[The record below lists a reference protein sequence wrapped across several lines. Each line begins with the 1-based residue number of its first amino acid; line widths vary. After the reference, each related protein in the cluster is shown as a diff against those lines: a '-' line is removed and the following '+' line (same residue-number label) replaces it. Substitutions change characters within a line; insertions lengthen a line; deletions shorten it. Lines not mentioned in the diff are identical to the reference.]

1 MRKKNNME
9 RLVVLPFSF
18 GCASHSS
25 VQLGAPKRPKPDDSK
40 GTIIVPRRKEGEDH
54 CQRSSKIKGKM
65 MMKRLKPS
73 SGFLVLPKPN
83 VAAGIQR
90 LIRGIKSL
98 SQLFFYKEDVIEEE
112 EPEMEIGYP
121 TDVKHVTHIGLDGST
136 TTINNNNNNNNNNNV
151 KNWDINNPPN
161 APEFLCLSPIS
172 VKQFELAMNAQAH
185 QQSLLNNHPSSLK

>member
-1 MRKKNNME
+1 ME
-9 RLVVLPFSF
+9 RLVVLPFTF

-25 VQLGAPKRPKPDDSK
+25 VQLGAPKSPKPDNSK
-40 GTIIVPRRKEGEDH
+40 GTIIVPRRKEGEDR
-54 CQRSSKIKGKM
+54 QRRSVIKGK

-98 SQLFFYKEDVIEEE
+98 SQLFFYKDDIMEEE
-112 EPEMEIGYP
+112 EAEMEIGYP

-136 TTINNNNNNNNNNNV
+136 TTNNINNNNIINNNIVNG
-151 KNWDINNPPN
+151 WDNYDNNPPN

-172 VKQFELAMNAQAH
+172 IKQFELAMNAQA
-185 QQSLLNNHPSSLK
+185 QQSLIINHHSSNNCD

>member
-1 MRKKNNME
+1 MRKKNME

-25 VQLGAPKRPKPDDSK
+25 VQLGAPKRPKADDSSK
-40 GTIIVPRRKEGEDH
+40 ATIIVPKGEDH

-136 TTINNNNNNNNNNNV
+136 TTINNNNNNNNNIV
-151 KNWDINNPPN
+151 KSWDNNNPPN

-185 QQSLLNNHPSSLK
+185 QQSLVNHPFSNNCD

>member
-1 MRKKNNME
+1 MRKNME

-25 VQLGAPKRPKPDDSK
+25 VQLGAPKSPKPDNSK
-40 GTIIVPRRKEGEDH
+40 GTIFVPRRKEGEDR
-54 CQRSSKIKGKM
+54 QRRSVIKGKM

-90 LIRGIKSL
+90 LIKGIKTL
-98 SQLFFYKEDVIEEE
+98 SQLFFYKDDIMEEE
-112 EPEMEIGYP
+112 EGEMEIGYP

-136 TTINNNNNNNNNNNV
+136 ATNNINNNIVKGWDNNN
-151 KNWDINNPPN
+151 NNPPN

-172 VKQFELAMNAQAH
+172 IKQFELAMNAQA
-185 QQSLLNNHPSSLK
+185 QQSLSFNQHHHSSNNCD